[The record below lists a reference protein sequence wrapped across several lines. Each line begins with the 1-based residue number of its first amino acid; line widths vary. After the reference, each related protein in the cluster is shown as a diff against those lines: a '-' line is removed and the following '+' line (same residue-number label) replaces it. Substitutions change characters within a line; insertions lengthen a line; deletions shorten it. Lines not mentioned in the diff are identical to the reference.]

1 MHLIELVVQR
11 NSLSGRRKLTP
22 LGWVLVCIIAL
33 FVGALAFG
41 WYRQVTRNVNVMGTM
56 PSVAM
61 AQLATTTASSIFPT
75 ASVDNGAAKWTVRV
89 IKTPLGV
96 DMIEAPREVTVQVLK
111 NYDEALDDWDAHKF
125 DLDYLK
131 THAPNYFIG
140 KQLSRMQGMLNG
152 MQKEQRAIAL
162 REYKLLPLERSVQF
176 APNGTQTF
184 LIEYIA
190 AGKTCEYDLKMRTKV
205 DEQELPDRI
214 VMTELSYDASA
225 KRWKISRIALA
236 MDFNTKQVLWQDQ

>member
-1 MHLIELVVQR
+1 MHLIELVIQR
-11 NSLSGRRKLTP
+11 NPLSGRKHVTP

-33 FVGALAFG
+33 FIGALAFG
-41 WYRQVTRNVNVMGTM
+41 WYRQITRNVNAMETM

-61 AQLATTTASSIFPT
+61 AQVDETAVPTSIPTSS
-75 ASVDNGAAKWTVRV
+75 AKDDAPKWNVKI

-96 DMIEAPREVTVQVLK
+96 DMIEAPREVTTQVLK

-125 DLDYLK
+125 ELDYLK
-131 THAPNYFIG
+131 TRAPEYFIG
-140 KQLSRMQGMLNG
+140 KQLSRMRGMLNW
-152 MQKEQRAIAL
+152 MQQEQRTVAL
-162 REYKLLPLERSVQF
+162 REYRLLPLERSVQY

-190 AGKTCEYDLKMRTKV
+190 AGKTYEYDLKTRAKI

-214 VMTELSYDASA
+214 VMTELSYDPSA
-225 KRWKISRIALA
+225 KRWKISRIALS
-236 MDFNTKQVLWQDQ
+236 MDFNTKQILWHDQ

>member
-1 MHLIELVVQR
+1 MHLVELVIQH
-11 NSLSGRRKLTP
+11 NALSGRKHITP
-22 LGWVLVCIIAL
+22 LGWILGFIIAL

-41 WYRQVTRNVNVMGTM
+41 WYRQVTRNVNVMETM

-61 AQLATTTASSIFPT
+61 AQVAETAVPTSIPT
-75 ASVDNGAAKWTVRV
+75 PSAKNDAPNWNVKI

-96 DMIEAPREVTVQVLK
+96 DMIEAPREVTAQVLK

-125 DLDYLK
+125 DLDYLT
-131 THAPNYFIG
+131 THAPEYFIG
-140 KQLSRMQGMLNG
+140 KQLSRMQGMLNW
-152 MQKEQRAIAL
+152 MRQEQRAIAL

-190 AGKTCEYDLKMRTKV
+190 AGKTYEYDLNTRKKI

-214 VMTELSYDASA
+214 VMTELSYDAEA
-225 KRWKISRIALA
+225 KRWKISRIALS
-236 MDFNTKQVLWQDQ
+236 MDFNSKQILWQDQ

>member
-1 MHLIELVVQR
+1 MHLVELVIQH
-11 NSLSGRRKLTP
+11 NPLSGRRHITP
-22 LGWVLVCIIAL
+22 FGWILGFIVAL
-33 FVGALAFG
+33 FIGALAFG
-41 WYRQVTRNVNVMGTM
+41 WYRQVTRNVNAMETM
-56 PSVAM
+56 PSVTM
-61 AQLATTTASSIFPT
+61 AQVDETPAPTSIATPSAKNDAPNW
-75 ASVDNGAAKWTVRV
+75 SVKV

-96 DMIEAPREVTVQVLK
+96 DMIEAPREVTEQVLK

-131 THAPNYFIG
+131 TRAPEYFIG
-140 KQLSRMQGMLNG
+140 KQLSRMQGMLNW
-152 MQKEQRAIAL
+152 MQREQRTVAL
-162 REYKLLPLERSVQF
+162 RDYKLLPLERSVQY

-190 AGKTCEYDLKMRTKV
+190 AGKTYEYDLNTRAKV

-214 VMTELSYDASA
+214 VIIELSYDAAA
-225 KRWKISRIALA
+225 KRWKISRFALA

>member
-1 MHLIELVVQR
+1 MHLVELVIQH
-11 NSLSGRRKLTP
+11 NSLSGRKHVTP
-22 LGWVLVCIIAL
+22 LGWVLAFIVAL

-41 WYRQVTRNVNVMGTM
+41 WYRQVTRNVNGIETT
-56 PSVAM
+56 SLVAM
-61 AQLATTTASSIFPT
+61 AQVDETPTPTSIPT
-75 ASVDNGAAKWTVRV
+75 ASVQNDAPNWSVKV

-96 DMIEAPREVTVQVLK
+96 DMIEAPLEVTTRVLK

-131 THAPNYFIG
+131 SRAPEYFIG
-140 KQLSRMQGMLNG
+140 KQLSRMQGMLNW
-152 MQKEQRAIAL
+152 MQQEQRTVAL
-162 REYKLLPLERSVQF
+162 RDYKLLPLERSVQY

-190 AGKTCEYDLKMRTKV
+190 AGKTYEYDLKTRAKV

-225 KRWKISRIALA
+225 NRWKISRIALS
-236 MDFNTKQVLWQDQ
+236 MDFNTKQILWQDQ